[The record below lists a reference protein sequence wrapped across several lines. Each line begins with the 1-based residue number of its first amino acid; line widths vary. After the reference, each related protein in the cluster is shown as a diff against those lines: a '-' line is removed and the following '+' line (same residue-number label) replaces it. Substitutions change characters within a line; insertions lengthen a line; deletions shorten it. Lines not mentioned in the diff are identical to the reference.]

1 MARPGRK
8 KGTPKTGGRKP
19 GSRNK
24 ATKAE
29 IGRATGA
36 EIGNLSDLAK
46 RHTADAIDALVRI
59 CTKGLSEA
67 AVVSAAV
74 ALLDRGYG
82 RPVQALE
89 HAGEL
94 KVTTAD
100 ARGKLAHIL
109 NLGPAAGAAT
119 EDTRITH

>member
-46 RHTADAIDALVRI
+46 RHTAEAIAALVRI
-59 CTKGLSEA
+59 CTEGTSES
-67 AVVSAAV
+67 AVVSASV

-89 HAGEL
+89 HTGKDGGPIVIRL
-94 KVTTAD
+94 DGVD
-100 ARGKLAHIL
+100 A
-109 NLGPAAGAAT
+109 AA
-119 EDTRITH
+119 